1 MNEAQEELTPLTAVQ
16 LLDAAIWREIC
27 SDEPQPHEAFIEALS
42 RLLAR
47 WVLSRSQAPE
57 LETLI
62 TLCKTRSFVVN
73 PEKILMMPEEI
84 PAKAH

>member
-16 LLDAAIWREIC
+16 LLDAAIWREIG
-27 SDEPQPHEAFIEALS
+27 SDEPQPHEAFIEALC

-47 WVLSRSQAPE
+47 WMLSRSQAPE
-57 LETLI
+57 METLI
-62 TLCKTRSFVVN
+62 TLCKTRSFVVD